1 NGTKQIG
8 IGIHNKTIIEYMNG
22 IDTTQTKCP
31 FTSSSSFDDNG
42 NHKDECTIKAKPFN
56 TIPGPWPSLP
66 LIGTQWQYFS
76 FVGGYDVFHL
86 HEAYRDRYHKY
97 GNIVRETFRGG
108 QSLIHIYDPND
119 FEIVFRSTRTNP
131 MRPPNEFVS
140 MLRTSRS
147 DRYPNIGFPNMN
159 GPEWWSERRKVAPAM
174 NKMRTIQELMD
185 GQNQICTDFL
195 EYLWSIR
202 DADSGLIDDLHSILS
217 KLSLEAIGF
226 MCLDSRMHS
235 FPYGKDDDSSDVA
248 DGVKLIEAAN
258 LLFSSFNR
266 LFYGIPIWKFIPTEA
281 YRDLMKAESTLFE
294 IAEKY
299 VNREIEQ
306 HESEMFVSSNSVLKT
321 LLQSPDLNRNE
332 VKVAIVDLIAGGIFT
347 VTNAMVFLM
356 YTLAANPDAQEK
368 LYQEI
373 VSIIGDNSS
382 EYLVRY
388 ADISRMTYLKAC
400 VTESF
405 RMNGP
410 IPGVFRI
417 TTEPIVLSGYQIPSN
432 TPIFIHSMTTCKTE
446 KYFPDADQYKPERWL
461 NEDAKPH
468 PYALLPFG
476 FGSRVCIGK
485 RFAENQI
492 NLAIIRI
499 IQEYRLELAPGLPKQ
514 IDLLHSFL
522 MIPAYKISMR
532 IIRR

>member
-1 NGTKQIG
+1 MAPNKLESESTTKLSS
-8 IGIHNKTIIEYMNG
+8 NNMNG

-217 KLSLEAIGF
+217 K
-226 MCLDSRMHS
+226 
-235 FPYGKDDDSSDVA
+235 
-248 DGVKLIEAAN
+248 
-258 LLFSSFNR
+258 
-266 LFYGIPIWKFIPTEA
+266 
-281 YRDLMKAESTLFE
+281 
-294 IAEKY
+294 
-299 VNREIEQ
+299 
-306 HESEMFVSSNSVLKT
+306 
-321 LLQSPDLNRNE
+321 
-332 VKVAIVDLIAGGIFT
+332 
-347 VTNAMVFLM
+347 
-356 YTLAANPDAQEK
+356 
-368 LYQEI
+368 
-373 VSIIGDNSS
+373 
-382 EYLVRY
+382 
-388 ADISRMTYLKAC
+388 
-400 VTESF
+400 
-405 RMNGP
+405 
-410 IPGVFRI
+410 
-417 TTEPIVLSGYQIPSN
+417 
-432 TPIFIHSMTTCKTE
+432 
-446 KYFPDADQYKPERWL
+446 
-461 NEDAKPH
+461 
-468 PYALLPFG
+468 
-476 FGSRVCIGK
+476 
-485 RFAENQI
+485 
-492 NLAIIRI
+492 
-499 IQEYRLELAPGLPKQ
+499 
-514 IDLLHSFL
+514 
-522 MIPAYKISMR
+522 
-532 IIRR
+532 